1 MGPGGFTA
9 GFDNDVP
16 HFDNRA
22 HTQTHSQIERMR
34 HKARRK
40 RTVHFEEAEMTGGG
54 NSVLFNFFM
63 LTGILGVIA
72 GVSNAVYNGQGVR
85 AKKKQEL
92 DS

>member
-1 MGPGGFTA
+1 M
-9 GFDNDVP
+9 GFDGDVP

-22 HTQTHSQIERMR
+22 HTQTHSDLERAR

-40 RTVHFEEAEMTGGG
+40 RTVRVEEQEMTGG

-72 GVSNAVYNGQGVR
+72 GVSNAVYGGNG
-85 AKKKQEL
+85 AKGKKEL
-92 DS
+92 DG